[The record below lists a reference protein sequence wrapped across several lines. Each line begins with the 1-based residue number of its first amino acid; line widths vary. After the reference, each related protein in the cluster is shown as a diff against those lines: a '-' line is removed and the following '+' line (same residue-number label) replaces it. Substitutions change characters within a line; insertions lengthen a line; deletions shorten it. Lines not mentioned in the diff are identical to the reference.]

1 MKTVKVLV
9 SLLICAVSVV
19 GLFGIAALANS
30 ILSSS
35 LVKVTQNAAF
45 KTMTLLVANPATFAI
60 IIAAVVGITILS
72 ALIPLA
78 MLSRIKPLNIIKAK
92 E

>member
-1 MKTVKVLV
+1 M
-9 SLLICAVSVV
+9 LICIVSVA
-19 GLFGIAALANS
+19 GLFGIAYLANS
-30 ILSSS
+30 ILTVS

-45 KTMTLLVANPATFAI
+45 KSMTLLVANPITFAFI
-60 IIAAVVGITILS
+60 VGAVVVITILS
-72 ALIPLA
+72 ALIPLV